1 MDYAD
6 LLVRSAAKDQ
16 QAFKA
21 LYDGTSS
28 LLFSVL
34 MRFLQDRALA
44 EDVLQESFMKIWE
57 KASSYSPEKSA
68 PMTWMSTIARN
79 AARDKLRAMKVRHY
93 QEESSEPLEVLCS
106 DDASP
111 EKQMMVEKDMAAVN
125 QALQKMSDSQR
136 KCMIMSCY
144 QGYTHSEVAA
154 KMGMP
159 LGTIK
164 SWVRRGKDQMLGLV
178 LQEC

>member
-6 LLVRSAAKDQ
+6 LLLRSAAKDQ

-21 LYDGTSS
+21 LYDGSSS

-44 EDVLQESFMKIWE
+44 EDVLQEAFLKIWE
-57 KASSYSPEKSA
+57 KADSYSPEKSA
-68 PMTWMSTIARN
+68 AMTWMSTIARN

-93 QEESSEPLEVLCS
+93 QQESSEPLEVLYS

-111 EKQMMVEKDMAAVN
+111 EKQMMVMNDLAAVE
-125 QALQKMSDSQR
+125 QILQKMGDLQR
-136 KCMIMSCY
+136 KCMILSCY
-144 QGYTHSEVAA
+144 QGYTHSEVAD

-164 SWVRRGKDQMLGLV
+164 SWVRRGKDQMAGLV